1 MKANP
6 FRFHEDILEYDTLHE
21 SYQLH
26 QYDHNEHVLIQPLL
40 VLILPD

>member
-6 FRFHEDILEYDTLHE
+6 FRFHEHILEYDTLHV

-26 QYDHNEHVLIQPLL
+26 QYDQNEHVLIQPLL
-40 VLILPD
+40 DLNLLA

>member
-26 QYDHNEHVLIQPLL
+26 QYDHNGHVLIQPLL
-40 VLILPD
+40 DLILPV